1 MMSIDI
7 NELAMDIHQQNK
19 ERGWWDKPRSML
31 TVCQLISTEVAEAT
45 EGARRDLMDTHL
57 VERKMEEVELAD
69 TLIRTLDIGGYLDLE
84 YSPFEELDEMTK
96 ELEVNINEPAAMHFI
111 ITLFVA
117 GLGSHFT
124 IASTNYSD
132 IESASINYSGL
143 IDCIIKVSELRGFD
157 LWGAVTEKLEYN
169 KARADHDREN
179 REKVETNNMVTNMS
193 NLEIKSLLK
202 RIGVK
207 CYAFVGSRVTCNP
220 PVLNTDVDVLCLFG
234 EGGITKN
241 VIEIEKLGFKY
252 DGDTEY
258 ESYCGGFGFASYS
271 NHPLNLICTED
282 EDFYRRFIA
291 ASSIAKRLNLLI
303 KEDRIALFQACVY
316 GNEDS
321 FLIDQYS
328 TEINFY
334 HDRFL
339 FRTY

>member
-1 MMSIDI
+1 MISIDI

-31 TVCQLISTEVAEAT
+31 TVVQLISTEVAEAT

-69 TLIRTLDIGGYLDLE
+69 TLIRTLDLGGYLDLE

-96 ELEVNINEPAAMHFI
+96 ELEANINEPAAMHFI

-132 IESASINYSGL
+132 VESASINYSGL

-179 REKVETNNMVTNMS
+179 REKV
-193 NLEIKSLLK
+193 
-202 RIGVK
+202 
-207 CYAFVGSRVTCNP
+207 
-220 PVLNTDVDVLCLFG
+220 
-234 EGGITKN
+234 GGK
-241 VIEIEKLGFKY
+241 KF
-252 DGDTEY
+252 
-258 ESYCGGFGFASYS
+258 
-271 NHPLNLICTED
+271 
-282 EDFYRRFIA
+282 
-291 ASSIAKRLNLLI
+291 
-303 KEDRIALFQACVY
+303 
-316 GNEDS
+316 
-321 FLIDQYS
+321 
-328 TEINFY
+328 
-334 HDRFL
+334 
-339 FRTY
+339 